1 MDILNNIVYGLISID
16 LINGKNLIKIGMC
29 ENYKNRKSTYITGY
43 PYNSP
48 TLIFVILCETIDEA
62 NDIEDLLHTELYEYS
77 TTQEEE
83 IYNDGGTEWFNIEDF
98 NISIIKDILQNEGYT
113 NKILIDNELIEFE
126 ENEKRKY
133 REHIQKQI
141 NQKNLYRKNKNR
153 KLKNAIDN
161 FKNNKNESNKRK
173 WNEREYQKSIISNG
187 YNKLLEVSKFC
198 LELATGGGKTY
209 IVYKILSMILSDVII
224 IFSPR
229 KKINTQNVDKKY
241 LSLLNNKYE
250 IFNCSKDK
258 NFEEFKNKCQQENK
272 KIIIIGCPQK
282 VKENIYEI
290 IETYNLNNILI
301 WYDEFHHT
309 IENWIDTLEHNR
321 YNKFYLQDN
330 NKIKYRIF
338 TSASPDKN
346 KVKENTNIFGE
357 LYSPIK
363 VKELISQG
371 WLCNINCKILENESS
386 DLNLLDWIL
395 NTFKEN
401 NKKFGFSFHN
411 RVDNAFNLFYMH
423 YLHYLNKKTTIKP
436 YLLIDKSG
444 LEKKNIELLKTIK
457 LDYNFEDIKNF
468 EDNPNSIGYVVKQ
481 YDMGY
486 DFDKLDYIVFSDK
499 KMSFK
504 DIIQSIGRGTRSD
517 KNGIDGKNKNKELL
531 IMLPTFI
538 TNEDNNNY
546 KNIIEV
552 LRYLILDLDLDILK
566 SLINPIKKNNDIN
579 NYNNSLDYNG
589 LDYNGLE
596 ENKSKLLDLL
606 YANNLLQKINIKT
619 LSKLCLRYNIKT
631 DEDFIKF
638 KNRNSSLNLKNNL
651 YDYPGFYWKN
661 ILDPDNE
668 LYYSSKSE
676 CEKSK
681 MNIINKIQNLE
692 EDECEMLMEDIYD
705 NVWKKL
711 NELDCKIPPYPDLDK
726 YYPQL

>member
-1 MDILNNIVYGLISID
+1 MNTSKYKVYGLTCID
-16 LINGKNLIKIGMC
+16 LKNNNNLIKIGRC
-29 ENYKNRKSTYITGY
+29 ENYKNRVSTYITGY
-43 PYNSP
+43 PYNTP
-48 TLIFVILCETIDEA
+48 KLKFVINCETKTNA
-62 NDIEDLLHTELYEYS
+62 YDIEKLLHYELYDYS
-77 TTQEEE
+77 TIQEEE

-98 NISIIKDILQNEGYT
+98 NIDIIKIILQNEGYN

-241 LSLLNNKYE
+241 LSLLNNQYE
-250 IFNCSKDK
+250 IFNCSTDK
-258 NFEEFKNKCQQENK
+258 NFEEFKNKCNQENK
-272 KIIIIGCPQK
+272 KIIIIGCPQSK
-282 VKENIYEI
+282 AQENIYEI
-290 IETYNLNNILI
+290 IYTYNLNNILI

-589 LDYNGLE
+589 LE

>member
-98 NISIIKDILQNEGYT
+98 NIDIIRNILQNEGYT

-589 LDYNGLE
+589 LE

>member
-98 NISIIKDILQNEGYT
+98 NIDIIRNILQNEGYT

-338 TSASPDKN
+338 TSASHDKN

-589 LDYNGLE
+589 LE

>member
-1 MDILNNIVYGLISID
+1 MGIIYIVYGLTSID
-16 LINGKNLIKIGMC
+16 LKNYENLIKIGRC
-29 ENYKNRKSTYITGY
+29 ENYKNRVSTYITGY
-43 PYNSP
+43 PYNIP
-48 TLIFVILCETIDEA
+48 ILNFVILCESQNEA
-62 NDIEDLLHTELYEYS
+62 NDIEDLLHNELYKYS
-77 TTQEEE
+77 TINHLE
-83 IYNDGGTEWFNIEDF
+83 YNNGGTEWFNIEYF
-98 NISIIKDILQNEGYT
+98 NINIIKNILYTKGYT
-113 NKILIDNELIEFE
+113 NKILIDDELIEFE
-126 ENEKRKY
+126 KNEKRKF
-133 REHIQKQI
+133 REY
-141 NQKNLYRKNKNR
+141 NQKEKNKKKLYKKNKNIR
-153 KLKNAIDN
+153 MKNAFRN
-161 FKNNKNESNKRK
+161 FINNSKTK
-173 WNEREYQKSIISNG
+173 WNEREYQTDIINYG
-187 YNKLLEVSKFC
+187 YNKLLEVFKFC

-209 IVYKILSMILSDVII
+209 IIYKILSIILPDVII

-241 LSLLNNKYE
+241 LSLLNNQYE
-250 IFNCSKDK
+250 IFNCSTDK
-258 NFEEFKNKCQQENK
+258 NFEEFKNKCNQENK
-272 KIIIIGCPQK
+272 KIIIIGCPQSK
-282 VKENIYEI
+282 AQENIYEI
-290 IETYNLNNILI
+290 IYTYNLNNILI

-357 LYSPIK
+357 LHSPIK
-363 VKELISQG
+363 VKDLISQG

-395 NTFKEN
+395 NTFEKN

-411 RVDNAFNLFYMH
+411 RVDNAFNLFNMH
-423 YLHYLNKKTTIKP
+423 CLHYLNGKTTIKS

-444 LEKKNIELLKTIK
+444 LEKNNIELLKTIK

-468 EDNPNSIGYVVKQ
+468 ENNPNSIGYVVKQ

-589 LDYNGLE
+589 LE

-606 YANNLLQKINIKT
+606 YSNNLLQKINTKT
-619 LSKLCLRYNIKT
+619 LSKLCYKYNIKT
-631 DEDFIKF
+631 EQDFYDF
-638 KNRNSSLNLKNNL
+638 KHLNPSLNLKNNL
-651 YDYPGFYWKN
+651 YEYPGFYWKN
-661 ILDPDNE
+661 IVDPDNI
-668 LYYSSKSE
+668 LYYSSELE
-676 CEKSK
+676 CEQSK
-681 MNIINKIQNLE
+681 LNIMDEIHNLE
-692 EDECEMLMEDIYD
+692 ENKSDELMEDIKDYG
-705 NVWKKL
+705 WKKL
-711 NELDCKIPPYPDLDK
+711 NELDCKIPPYRDLNK
-726 YYPQL
+726 YYPRL